1 MRLDVVRIYGS
12 ADEWCVTVDGRC
24 VVGFAGPDARYRAVQ
39 HREELRQLLSTADA
53 HAPAIPSTAK
63 ATPARRAIPD

>member
-1 MRLDVVRIYGS
+1 MLLDVERIYGS

-24 VVGFAGPDARYRAVQ
+24 VVGFAGPDARYRAFQ
-39 HREELRQLLSTADA
+39 HREELRQLLSTADV

-63 ATPARRAIPD
+63 PAQRAVPD